1 MDNEDL
7 KLIIAQQV
15 VILKRLEKLEKK
27 INGGS
32 RIAPIQSYVDELRRE
47 AEKIID
53 QIRNW

>member
-1 MDNEDL
+1 MNDL

-27 INGGS
+27 ISGGMRS
-32 RIAPIQSYVDELRRE
+32 APNQAYVDELRRE

-53 QIRNW
+53 QIEV